1 MNVTVLVV
9 VGVGFLQGY
18 FSTVRPELEIV
29 TGWGFRLCWNTGSDL
44 TATVPDLVSETE
56 PESEPI

>member
-1 MNVTVLVV
+1 MVGAGPGTGADTVWPTLT
-9 VGVGFLQGY
+9 G
-18 FSTVRPELEIV
+18 TVRPELEIV

-44 TATVPDLVSETE
+44 TATVPDLVSATE